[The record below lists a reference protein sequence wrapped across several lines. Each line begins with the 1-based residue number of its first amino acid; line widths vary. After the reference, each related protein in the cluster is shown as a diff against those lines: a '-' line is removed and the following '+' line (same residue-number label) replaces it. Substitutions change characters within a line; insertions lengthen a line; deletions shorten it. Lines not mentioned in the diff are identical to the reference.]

1 MTTGDSTEDGR
12 GPVAGVAMI
21 LRYNWPLY
29 VAGLATAATGA
40 AIATSTAPPRPV
52 RFAGGAA
59 AVGAGWL
66 AIASLSASWWV
77 YDRSELYRWTWLTS
91 VAPGRPD
98 DVLVVHAGLDEASQ
112 PVRTLWP
119 DATVMPVDVHGGTG
133 PTTSSLRRAR
143 DNALSADRD
152 GLPTSGS
159 FDVAVAFLAAHEIRT
174 HQGRVELLDDVRRA
188 LRPGGRLV
196 LVEHV
201 RDLVNALAYGPA
213 VGHFY
218 PVEEWHRVLNAAG
231 LEIVGE
237 RRITPFV
244 VVLTAEKAT

>member
-1 MTTGDSTEDGR
+1 MTGGNTEEGR
-12 GPVAGVAMI
+12 GPLAGVAMI

-29 VAGLATAATGA
+29 LAGLATAATGA
-40 AIATSTAPPRPV
+40 AIAASKTPPRPV

-66 AIASLSASWWV
+66 AIASLVASWWV

-91 VAPGRPD
+91 AVPGLPD

-112 PVRTLWP
+112 PVGRLWP
-119 DATVMPVDVHGGTG
+119 DATVTPVDAHGGAG

-143 DNALSADRD
+143 ATATSADGV
-152 GLPTSGS
+152 GLPTSES
-159 FDVAVAFLAAHEIRT
+159 FDLAVAFLAAHEIRT
-174 HQGRVELLDDVRRA
+174 HQGRVELLEDLRRA
-188 LRPGGRLV
+188 LRPDGRLV

-201 RDLVNALAYGPA
+201 RDLVNALVYGPA

-218 PVEEWHRVLNAAG
+218 PVDEWHRVLNAAG

-237 RRITPFV
+237 RHITPFV
-244 VVLTAEKAT
+244 VVLTAKKAT

>member
-1 MTTGDSTEDGR
+1 MTGGGSEVGR

-40 AIATSTAPPRPV
+40 AVAASTTPPRSV

-59 AVGAGWL
+59 AAGAGWL
-66 AIASLSASWWV
+66 AIASLAASWWV

-91 VAPGRPD
+91 AVPGKPD

-112 PVRTLWP
+112 PVGRLWP
-119 DATVMPVDVHGGTG
+119 DATVTSVDVHGGTG

-143 DNALSADRD
+143 ATATSADGD
-152 GLPTSGS
+152 ELPTSGS

-174 HQGRVELLDDVRRA
+174 HHGRVELLEDLRRS

-213 VGHFY
+213 INHFY
-218 PVEEWHRVLNAAG
+218 PVEEWHRVLNAAD
-231 LEIVGE
+231 LDIVGE
-237 RRITPFV
+237 GRITPFV
-244 VVLTAEKAT
+244 VVLTARKTT